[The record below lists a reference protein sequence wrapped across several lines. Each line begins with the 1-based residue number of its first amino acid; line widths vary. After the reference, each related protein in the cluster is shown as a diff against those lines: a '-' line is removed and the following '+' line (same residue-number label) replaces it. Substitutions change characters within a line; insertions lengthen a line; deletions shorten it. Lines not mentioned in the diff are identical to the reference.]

1 MNSKKL
7 LDPRNLPYF
16 GAIVQAVLFAIA
28 GSQFFPNP
36 YFGSIAGL
44 GVGAVV
50 NYSIAL
56 ASTRISDIAEKRK
69 PLARLALIIMFCLS
83 PATITLSLFF
93 PTLIYTAIAWAMC
106 VDLSIIL
113 AGAIAGKSMIPDSKP
128 KAIRTQGKGKG
139 GKKKAILPQEVAPLP
154 QEIAPLPKV
163 ERKPLTN
170 EILLAHLAENKGQ
183 TQQQVAEFFG
193 VKRQAIGARMKTIY
207 AVKKE
212 GTK

>member
-1 MNSKKL
+1 MKNSNKL

-16 GAIVQAVLFAIA
+16 GAVVQAVLFAIA

-36 YFGSIAGL
+36 YFGGIAGL

-69 PLARLALIIMFCLS
+69 PLARLALIFMFCLS
-83 PATITLSLFF
+83 PTTITLSLFF
-93 PTLIYTAIAWAMC
+93 PTVIYTAISWAMC

-113 AGAIAGKSMIPDSKP
+113 AGAIAGKSMLPDSKP
-128 KAIRTQGKGKG
+128 KASKMQGEGKGS
-139 GKKKAILPQEVAPLP
+139 KKKATLPQVA
-154 QEIAPLPKV
+154 
-163 ERKPLTN
+163 RKPLTN
-170 EILLAHLAENKGQ
+170 DILLAYLAENKGQ
-183 TQQQVAEFFG
+183 TQQQVAEYFG

-207 AVKKE
+207 GVKKE
-212 GTK
+212 EVKQ